1 MTLIEHLG
9 ELRARLLVSVVAVL
23 VGTIGGWF
31 LFGPVFSVLKHPYC
45 AALKAHPTLN
55 PFAGGRCVLAFQG
68 VTEPFLLKL
77 KIATFTGFVF
87 ALPVVLYEV
96 WRFITPGLTSRERKF
111 ALPFVMSSLVLFAM
125 GTWFA
130 FFTLPKGLNFLLGF
144 AGTRDV
150 VSLLTITKYVN
161 FVVFLI
167 IAFGVSFEF
176 PLLLISLTA
185 VGVLSSAKLREW
197 RRYAIVGIAI
207 FAAVIT
213 PSQDWF
219 TMSAMML
226 PLIVFYELS
235 ILVSRLLL
243 KR

>member
-1 MTLIEHLG
+1 MKT
-9 ELRARLLVSVVAVL
+9 VL
-23 VGTIGGWF
+23 PHEIAQ
-31 LFGPVFSVLKHPYC
+31 SQ
-45 AALKAHPTLN
+45 ALA
-55 PFAGGRCVLAFQG
+55 
-68 VTEPFLLKL
+68 
-77 KIATFTGFVF
+77 
-87 ALPVVLYEV
+87 
-96 WRFITPGLTSRERKF
+96 ER
-111 ALPFVMSSLVLFAM
+111 
-125 GTWFA
+125 
-130 FFTLPKGLNFLLGF
+130 
-144 AGTRDV
+144 
-150 VSLLTITKYVN
+150 SLLSRV
-161 FVVFLI
+161 L
-167 IAFGVSFEF
+167 GWLGLS
-176 PLLLISLTA
+176 LLLTA